1 MNFIEHIV
9 ASPFFVGWAGA
20 LVSLK
25 FAPGA
30 GWMQRATHLVCG
42 SLIAGYIAQPL
53 GDWLALPQP
62 RHVLGVAFVLGLLGL
77 SVGAAATKAI
87 GDLKLA
93 DIVTGWIS
101 RRG

>member
-1 MNFIEHIV
+1 MNLVDPLI
-9 ASPFFVGWAGA
+9 ASPFFVGALGA

-25 FAPGA
+25 FAPGS
-30 GWMQRATHLVCG
+30 WLQRVTNLACG

-53 GDWLALPQP
+53 ADWLALPQP